1 MAKKILFLSFF
12 IFSFFFLGFSQTIP
26 PPYINYQAVLYDVSG
41 PNPNAVLA
49 NQSFPTYVNIQDE
62 LGNLLYKEEHYA
74 STDANGQ
81 VTVKIG
87 DGVYLQGPITNFNQ
101 INWGTGKYYLI
112 VDFDINGTISSTAP
126 EQLVTVP
133 YSFYSGKA
141 GNGLTSVSDNG
152 DGSLTFT
159 YANGTTYITP
169 ILTSLQ
175 GGGSGG
181 GINIIDNLSSTN
193 DLPST
198 GNAGDGYIIN
208 GDLFVWNQ
216 TTNSWDNVGNIQGP
230 AGSNGANGQ
239 NALIKTTTE
248 PAGANCATGGVK
260 LESGLDAN
268 ANGILDAGEI
278 NLALTRYVCNGIVG
292 ATGATGSQG
301 PAGATGSTGPQG
313 PAGTNGTNGANGT
326 NGQNSLVKTTTESAG
341 ANCTTGGV
349 KLEYGLD
356 ANTNGVLD
364 AGEINSA
371 LTKYVCNGA
380 AGATGATGSQGPAGT
395 TGATG
400 PQGSTG
406 ATGPTGPQ
414 GPQGPAGSDA
424 QTLSINGSQLTI
436 SNGNTVTIPAGGSG
450 GTLDQAYDFGGAGV
464 GRTITTDAGSVRINN
479 SGTNTT
485 GLEVN
490 SAVANSTAFLANVT
504 GIGVGFRAES
514 TSSTNTFAAIQAN
527 TNSSTQSNSA
537 ILGNNSGAGYG
548 VSGQIPATATG
559 VAAVYG
565 NNLRTTAGHGVYGQ
579 GFNGVVGETNYGLG
593 YGVYGRNNATTGDR
607 IGTYGVGFNGIYG
620 ETFDIVTGWA
630 GYFTADIGTDGAGY
644 ALGGWVNASDKRL
657 KTNIVPIGNSLE
669 KLSLINGKHYTITTK
684 SKDINGKINLKS
696 REQYGVIAQEIEA
709 VFPEMVQEKALFI
722 NSGDET
728 KYKTVDYNQL
738 VPVLLEA
745 IKELNSKVNSLE
757 KELEILKSEK

>member
-1 MAKKILFLSFF
+1 MKKKILFLAFMVLW
-12 IFSFFFLGFSQTIP
+12 FLPQLFSQTIP
-26 PPYINYQAVLYDVSG
+26 PPYINYQAVLYDVNG

-62 LGNLLYKEEHYA
+62 LGNLLYREEHYA

-87 DGVYLQGPITNFNQ
+87 DGVYLLGPITNFNQ
-101 INWGTGKYYLI
+101 INWGSGKYYLI

-141 GNGLTSVSDNG
+141 GNGITSVSDNG

-169 ILTSLQ
+169 ILSGLQ
-175 GGGSGG
+175 GQGGGG
-181 GINIIDNLSSTN
+181 GINIIGSLTSTN

-198 GNAGDGYIIN
+198 GNSGDGYLIN
-208 GDLFVWNQ
+208 GYLYVWNS
-216 TTNSWDNVGNIQGP
+216 TTNLWDNVGNIQGP
-230 AGSNGANGQ
+230 AGVNGANGQ

-268 ANGILDAGEI
+268 ANGTLDAGEI
-278 NLALTRYVCNGIVG
+278 NPALTRYVCNGIVG
-292 ATGATGSQG
+292 ATGT
-301 PAGATGSTGPQG
+301 TGPQG
-313 PAGTNGTNGANGT
+313 VIGLTGAQGAAGTNGTNGT

-341 ANCTTGGV
+341 ANCTAGGV

-356 ANTNGVLD
+356 ANVNGTLD
-364 AGEINSA
+364 AGEINAS

-380 AGATGATGSQGPAGT
+380 AGVSGAT
-395 TGATG
+395 
-400 PQGSTG
+400 
-406 ATGPTGPQ
+406 

-450 GTLDQAYDFGGAGV
+450 GTLDQAYDFGGAGL
-464 GRTITTDAGSVRINN
+464 GRTITTDAGSLRINN

-485 GLEVN
+485 GIEVN
-490 SAVANSTAFLANVT
+490 SAVANSTAFLANVS
-504 GIGVGFRAES
+504 GVGVGFRAES
-514 TSSTNTFAAIQAN
+514 TNSGNTFAAIQAN
-527 TNSSTQSNSA
+527 TNSSTATNSA

-565 NNLRTTAGHGVYGQ
+565 NNLRTTAGFGVYGQ

-593 YGVYGRNNATTGDR
+593 FGVYGRNNATTGDR

-620 ETFDIVTGWA
+620 ETNDLLTGWA
-630 GYFTADIGTDGAGY
+630 GYFTADLGCDGAGY
-644 ALGGWVNASDKRL
+644 SLGGWNTPSDKRL
-657 KTNIVPIGNSLE
+657 KSNIIPIGNSLE
-669 KLSLINGKHYTITTK
+669 KLTLINGKHYTITTK
-684 SKDINGKINLKS
+684 SKSPDGKINLKS
-696 REQYGVIAQEIEA
+696 REQYGVIAQELEA

-728 KYKTVDYNQL
+728 LYKTVDYNQL

-745 IKELNSKVNSLE
+745 IKELNSKVNFLE
-757 KELEILKSEK
+757 KEIEILKLEK